1 MSLDRNGGTSD
12 LPATPCCLAA
22 RLTAERPM
30 PPSGAW
36 DAPRRFHAGFVREG
50 PRQSDWANGGF
61 VDEIQLGLLAGE
73 YVPVPE

>member
-1 MSLDRNGGTSD
+1 
-12 LPATPCCLAA
+12 
-22 RLTAERPM
+22 M